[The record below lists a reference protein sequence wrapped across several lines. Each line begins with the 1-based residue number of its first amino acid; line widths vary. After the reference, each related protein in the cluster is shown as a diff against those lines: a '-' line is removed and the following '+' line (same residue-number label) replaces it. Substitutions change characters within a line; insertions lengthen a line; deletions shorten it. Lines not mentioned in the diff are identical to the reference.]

1 MFIEESIV
9 EQATLNHDISLRE
22 IEEQLYSV
30 TISNSERE
38 RLEKEYMRRLEARE
52 MEVASVWS

>member
-9 EQATLNHDISLRE
+9 EQAIVTHDLSLRE
-22 IEEQLYSV
+22 IESKLYSLIV
-30 TISNSERE
+30 SDAERTQ
-38 RLEKEYMRRLEARE
+38 LEKEYMRRLEARE